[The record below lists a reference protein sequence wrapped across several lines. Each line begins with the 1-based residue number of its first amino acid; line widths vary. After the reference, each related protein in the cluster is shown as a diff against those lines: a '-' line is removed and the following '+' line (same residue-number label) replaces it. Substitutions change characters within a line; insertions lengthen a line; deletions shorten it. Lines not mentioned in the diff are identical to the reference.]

1 MELTFSHLY
10 MFEAT
15 SLTCLCQLE
24 FWNQVNCWKGK
35 MLYYQS
41 TSFDFLSVLYCWLN
55 HTLFLY
61 LAEPSTILAFLNS
74 ILCSFSFSVS
84 CCVWLF
90 LSIVQSCFFLLLES
104 SFWNLNGNGFYLL
117 LFFWPLLLRYRFT
130 PLCRISLL
138 CVANLIT
145 LRFALNV
152 LYLSHMAFGFMVRE
166 LPILMV

>member
-24 FWNQVNCWKGK
+24 FWNQVNCWKSK

-61 LAEPSTILAFLNS
+61 LAEPSTILIFLNS

-90 LSIVQSCFFLLLES
+90 FVYCTVLLFSSSRKFFLKSEWEWFLLVALFLASFVEVPFHSIVSHFPFVCCKFNYTEVCVECTLFVPYG
-104 SFWNLNGNGFYLL
+104 FW
-117 LFFWPLLLRYRFT
+117 
-130 PLCRISLL
+130 
-138 CVANLIT
+138 
-145 LRFALNV
+145 
-152 LYLSHMAFGFMVRE
+152 LYG
-166 LPILMV
+166 